1 MFSAAAPGARIE
13 RLKLGEAVMR
23 SSRTRPR
30 GEAHHRRSNGARRA
44 QALPALAAAAGIAIA
59 TFVPGTA
66 ALAQDEPWADD
77 PNVQSVLAQRKIS
90 LEAMM
95 AGRLSAETERYSS
108 TFVANTPNNTVV
120 PGAQLLELFA
130 AGTVSYEH
138 VEQRIDYAASHGP
151 DMVVIMGEEIV
162 VPGEGAANAGRR
174 IHRRFTDVFRRENGE
189 WRHDLRHANV
199 IEIE

>member
-1 MFSAAAPGARIE
+1 MHASHT
-13 RLKLGEAVMR
+13 
-23 SSRTRPR
+23 SPR
-30 GEAHHRRSNGARRA
+30 GEAHQHRSNRPRRVK
-44 QALPALAAAAGIAIA
+44 ALSALAAAAGIAIA
-59 TFVPGTA
+59 TFVPRMA

-77 PNVQSVLAQRKIS
+77 PNVQSVLAQRQVS

-120 PGAQLLELFA
+120 RGAQLLELFA

-151 DMVVIMGEEIV
+151 DMVVLMGEEIV